1 MRPELRMLVTWMYV
15 LHENSL
21 SCTHICAIRATSI
34 KRKETNGG
42 QGGDEQEEGWVGR
55 RAVEKENLI
64 KKEKGKTNRGPDVL
78 KG

>member
-1 MRPELRMLVTWMYV
+1 MSGGFVVQSWMLVTWMYV

-42 QGGDEQEEGWVGR
+42 QGGDEQERGVGEGG
-55 RAVEKENLI
+55 
-64 KKEKGKTNRGPDVL
+64 GS
-78 KG
+78 